1 MSEKT
6 GGFLCAF
13 LCEKKR
19 KKKMKKILG
28 KFYCD
33 IHRAILKPSGT
44 MPADQAVE
52 FSEADKANEEIKTFE
67 AIEKKTK

>member
-1 MSEKT
+1 
-6 GGFLCAF
+6 
-13 LCEKKR
+13 
-19 KKKMKKILG
+19 MKKILG

-52 FSEADKANEEIKTFE
+52 FSEADKANEEIKTFV
-67 AIEKKTK
+67 AIEKKNR